1 MERTGT
7 ETIFRQELG
16 LCRRAAQQLA
26 ALPAVRVFAG
36 GAGESQGGVLSFVV
50 EGMDCEE
57 LGAALGERGIAV
69 RSGLHCAPL
78 AHRTAATLESGTVRA
93 SFSAFNTPRE
103 ADALA
108 RAVRGISSG
117 KGLRS
122 N

>member
-1 MERTGT
+1 MGVD
-7 ETIFRQELG
+7 G
-16 LCRRAAQQLA
+16 
-26 ALPAVRVFAG
+26 RVGVSRG
-36 GAGESQGGVLSFVV
+36 GP
-50 EGMDCEE
+50 
-57 LGAALGERGIAV
+57 LGEGGIAV